1 MFIQSAAQES
11 KEFTIRTFSNDK
23 ALAKERRNHIVSC
36 SKYAKE
42 QTDAVLRAI
51 RVDNNTGVG
60 NRHRK
65 EPFE

>member
-11 KEFTIRTFSNDK
+11 KAFAIRTFSKDK
-23 ALAKERRNHIVSC
+23 ALFRERRNHIVSC
-36 SKYAKE
+36 STLAEE

-51 RVDNNTGVG
+51 RVDNNTGVA

-65 EPFE
+65 ESFE